1 MTTMRAWR
9 THRYGPPSEA
19 LQLDEVEVP
28 EPGPGQV
35 RVRVQAIPL
44 NLNDLER
51 ITGGPMLVEPELPSS
66 PGMEVFGI
74 VEAAGHGLE
83 PDAWLGKRVAA
94 MPLQAHGGWAEHAL
108 CNAISAY
115 EVPDTIPLPG
125 AAALYFPFHLAWLGL
140 MDRALLQADETVL
153 IHAAAGGSGSAAI
166 QLAKHFG
173 AQVIATAGGP
183 EKGALCRKLGADV
196 VIDSRA
202 DGFLE
207 KLVERVL
214 IETAG
219 RGADVVFDNVG
230 EAVFDASIKATAY
243 DGRYLMMGFA
253 SNKAVADEPWIVPR
267 QILMA
272 NIRLCGVTLAYADD
286 GLRSL
291 VKQAM
296 GWNLASGRQG
306 AAIMHEIVALVEQGA
321 VSPVVGDVV
330 RFEDLPAAITA
341 MADRK
346 TSGRV
351 IAVLEEDDP

>member
-1 MTTMRAWR
+1 MSTMRAWR
-9 THRYGPPSEA
+9 THRYGPPLEA
-19 LQLDEVEVP
+19 LQLDQVEVP

-74 VEAAGHGLE
+74 VEAVGLGLDE
-83 PDAWLGKRVAA
+83 TEWIGKRVAA

-108 CNAISAY
+108 CNAVSAY

-173 AQVIATAGGP
+173 ARVIATAGGA
-183 EKGALCRKLGADV
+183 EKGALCRSLGADV
-196 VIDSRA
+196 VIDSQA
-202 DGFLE
+202 DGFLDA
-207 KLVERVL
+207 LLERVL
-214 IETAG
+214 LETDG
-219 RGADVVFDNVG
+219 RGVDVVFDNVG

-306 AAIMHEIVALVEQGA
+306 AAIMHEVVGLVEQGA
-321 VSPVVGDVV
+321 VRPVVGDVV

-341 MADRK
+341 MADRR
-346 TSGRV
+346 TTGRV
-351 IAVLEEDDP
+351 IAMVEEGT

>member
-9 THRYGPPSEA
+9 THEYGPPLEA

-51 ITGGPMLVEPELPSS
+51 ITGGTMLVEPELPYS
-66 PGMEVFGI
+66 PGMEVFGV
-74 VEAAGHGLE
+74 VEAIGFGLE
-83 PDAWLGKRVAA
+83 GRDWIGKRVAA
-94 MPLQAHGGWAEHAL
+94 MPLQAHGGWAEYAV

-173 AQVIATAGGP
+173 ARVIATAGGP
-183 EKGALCRKLGADV
+183 EKGALCRELGADV
-196 VIDSRA
+196 VIDSHA
-202 DGFLE
+202 DGFVE
-207 KLVERVL
+207 KVLLERVL
-214 IETAG
+214 LETDG

-286 GLRSL
+286 GLRSM
-291 VKQAM
+291 VKAAM

-306 AAIMHEIVALVEQGA
+306 AAIMHEIVGLVEQGA
-321 VSPVVGDVV
+321 VRPVVGEVV
-330 RFEDLPAAITA
+330 GFEDLPRAITA
-341 MADRK
+341 MADRQ
-346 TSGRV
+346 TTGRV
-351 IAVLEEDDP
+351 VAMVEEAS

>member
-1 MTTMRAWR
+1 MSTMRAWR
-9 THRYGPPSEA
+9 THQYGPPLQA
-19 LQLDEVEVP
+19 LHLDDVEVP

-51 ITGGPMLVEPELPSS
+51 ITGGPMLVEPELPFS

-74 VEAAGHGLE
+74 VEAVGQGVEE
-83 PDAWLGKRVAA
+83 PPWVGKRVAA
-94 MPLQAHGGWAEHAL
+94 MPLQAHGGWAEHAV
-108 CNAISAY
+108 CNAVSAY
-115 EVPDTIPLPG
+115 AVPDTIPLPG

-140 MDRALLQADETVL
+140 MDRAQLQADETVL

-166 QLAKHFG
+166 QLAKHVG
-173 AQVIATAGGP
+173 ARVIATAGGP
-183 EKGALCRKLGADV
+183 EKGALCRELGADV
-196 VIDSRA
+196 VIDSRHE
-202 DGFLE
+202 GFVEQVL
-207 KLVERVL
+207 LERVL
-214 IETAG
+214 AETDG
-219 RGADVVFDNVG
+219 RGVDVVFDNVG
-230 EAVFDASIKATAY
+230 PAVFDASIKATAY

-286 GLRSL
+286 GLRSM

-306 AAIMHEIVALVEQGA
+306 AAIMHEVVDLVQQGA
-321 VSPVVGDVV
+321 VRPVVGDVV

-341 MADRK
+341 MADRQ
-346 TSGRV
+346 TTGRV
-351 IAVLEEDDP
+351 IAMIEPH

>member
-9 THRYGPPSEA
+9 THQYGPPLEV
-19 LQLDEVEVP
+19 LQLDEVGVP
-28 EPGPGQV
+28 APGPGQV

-51 ITGGPMLVEPELPSS
+51 ITGGPMLVEPELPYS

-74 VEAAGHGLE
+74 VEAVGSGLE
-83 PDAWLGKRVAA
+83 VEDWIGKRVAA
-94 MPLQAHGGWAEHAL
+94 MPLQAHGGWAEHAV

-115 EVPDTIPLPG
+115 EVPDAIPLPG

-173 AQVIATAGGP
+173 ARVIATAGGP
-183 EKGALCRKLGADV
+183 EKGALCRELGADV
-196 VIDSRA
+196 VIDSQQE
-202 DGFLE
+202 GFIE
-207 KLVERVL
+207 KVLLERVL
-214 IETAG
+214 LETDG

-306 AAIMHEIVALVEQGA
+306 AAIMHEVVALVEQGA
-321 VSPVVGDVV
+321 VRPVVGEVV
-330 RFEDLPAAITA
+330 GFEDLPAAITA

-346 TSGRV
+346 TTGRV
-351 IAVLEEDDP
+351 IAMVEEET